1 MNTSQKKFLELAKK
15 SSEKVGNSYNCGAY
29 PAHMDDVF
37 TKIEM
42 TNRKTVSNLI

>member
-1 MNTSQKKFLELAKK
+1 MNTSQKKSFELAKK
-15 SSEKVGNSYNCGAY
+15 SSEKIGNSYNCGAY